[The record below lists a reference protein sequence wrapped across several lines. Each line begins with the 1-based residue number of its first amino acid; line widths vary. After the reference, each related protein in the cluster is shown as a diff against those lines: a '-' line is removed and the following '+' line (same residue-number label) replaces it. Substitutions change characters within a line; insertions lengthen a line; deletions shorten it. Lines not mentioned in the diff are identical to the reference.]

1 MKNKI
6 FALIFISVLSLSL
19 TQISTNDCDSYY
31 PLNNGTSWT
40 YHEFDK
46 KGKLTGTN
54 TTVVEDVI
62 QSESKT
68 EYKIKAIVSNEDA
81 KKDEVPTEQTFS
93 YICENGVL
101 KVDMSSMI
109 PQETRDAYSEMEV
122 SIEQSELLIPSS
134 LSVGQTLEDAYV
146 KMVISSSG
154 MTIMTMTVNITNR
167 KIEKMEE
174 VTTDAGTY
182 NCALMTYDMD
192 TKMGFMKLKTSTKD
206 WYSSKVG
213 IVKSESFDKNG
224 KLMTS
229 RVLSAYSE

>member
-31 PLNNGTSWT
+31 PLNKGTSWT